1 MNPRLT
7 IRRHGRALGVVG
19 ALVAVSATATM
30 ALVAGTASAAPS
42 ESKPGTCIDN
52 VNVRAEP
59 STDAK
64 IVAVCT
70 AGKSVEVA
78 ESQDGFVHLTDLE
91 GWAAQEYISVNGAKP
106 APSEITPTTPATPA
120 PGEDADTTTDEDGPS
135 ADRTPAGDAVDAP
148 RPGDNADMSN
158 PDAGSPDATEEN
170 PDGFGSDE
178 ESADQDAPA
187 PSAPQAPSV
196 ASPLGGLIG

>member
-19 ALVAVSATATM
+19 ALVAVSATTTL

-78 ESQDGFVHLTDLE
+78 ESKDGFVHLTDLE

-106 APSEITPTTPATPA
+106 ARSEITPATPVPGSDPGMRAGEDAPSTPATGGEGVDRPR
-120 PGEDADTTTDEDGPS
+120 PGGDADFSDPDATDEDPDGLG
-135 ADRTPAGDAVDAP
+135 ADEDAGDQ
-148 RPGDNADMSN
+148 
-158 PDAGSPDATEEN
+158 GSPDQGSPTQAT
-170 PDGFGSDE
+170 PDR
-178 ESADQDAPA
+178 
-187 PSAPQAPSV
+187 
-196 ASPLGGLIG
+196 SPLSGLLG